1 MQRISHIVGKPIVS
15 AEQGEQ
21 VGKVA
26 DVLLD
31 PMTQEIVGLVVAGGL
46 LSSEQVLPF
55 KDVQTFG
62 TDTVVARTAAGVLG
76 PKDWHAERIET
87 SRFSALKDRLVM
99 TDAGRELGRVKD
111 IHLDE
116 QSGVVAGL
124 EVHGRNF
131 SGLVER
137 RSTVPDQ
144 AMTIGPDAVIV
155 SDALATPAES
165 AKRR

>member
-31 PMTQEIVGLVVAGGL
+31 PMTQEIVGLVVASGL

-76 PKDWHAERIET
+76 PKDWRAERIET
-87 SRFSALKDRLVM
+87 SRFSTLKDRLVM

-137 RSTVPDQ
+137 RSTVPGR

-155 SDALATPAES
+155 SDALATPTES
-165 AKRR
+165 AKPR